1 MPSTCIAS
9 AAFGPLSFYVRVVLR
24 DGCCVRRSAEPAGD
38 QLEMQNWPSHLSHRR
53 ASDVCARLFRLFPGV
68 QNNVTRRGI
77 TSLRTDDTPRPP
89 LRYHHRSHPSPRQF
103 SNMQRYVFSPPLIAP
118 RGRCPADGRHHMFH
132 IWSVKVDGDPGT
144 QLWWCFHCRVM
155 WFLRECPQQRAFR
168 GVLNRELIEG
178 YGPGGY
184 IDLDPDSLP

>member
-1 MPSTCIAS
+1 MKEEARYEYLKDIGLDLARPWPKGLKME
-9 AAFGPLSFYVRVVLR
+9 FGLGSGISWINF
-24 DGCCVRRSAEPAGD
+24 
-38 QLEMQNWPSHLSHRR
+38 
-53 ASDVCARLFRLFPGV
+53 FLFPGV

-77 TSLRTDDTPRPP
+77 TSLLTHDTPRPP

-118 RGRCPADGRHHMFH
+118 RGRCPADGRHHIFH

-184 IDLDPDSLP
+184 IDLDPD